1 MGKHIIFVGLSLV
14 LTACGG
20 MNYVGIE
27 TCNPGEI
34 TFPKEVKKVLMVN
47 NAVAQ
52 PEKEGYTYTLL
63 GVKQDTAKARADSA
77 LFDVCSACGRGILNA
92 SYFDDVLLLHDFL
105 QEGGS
110 QFAHLMDERL
120 NESQVAALCE
130 ANGTDAV
137 ISLDKMLFKM
147 DKQVTN
153 IGAGFVSGTIKVE
166 MKGIMRAYLPGRGK
180 ALATVLLEDS
190 VEIQQSAESIKILD
204 DYLPSPENAL
214 RLAGDYLGGKVA
226 SYFVPH
232 WDEETRWY
240 YSNASSRWK
249 EAAAYAASSKWDEAG
264 ALWKK
269 LYEKNKDGKTKAKLA
284 SNMALAC
291 EMDNRLD
298 KAYEWAQIAYDSFCE
313 TEGDDSKDALLLKA
327 YTEVLK
333 GRIQSDKKLNAQIG
347 NN

>member
-1 MGKHIIFVGLSLV
+1 MGKHIIFMGLSLV

-34 TFPKEVKKVLMVN
+34 TFPKAVKKVLMVN

-52 PEKEGYTYTLL
+52 SEKEGYTYTLL

-110 QFAHLMDERL
+110 QFAHLRDERL

-147 DKQVTN
+147 DRQVTN

-226 SYFVPH
+226 SYFVPN
-232 WDEETRWY
+232 W
-240 YSNASSRWK
+240 
-249 EAAAYAASSKWDEAG
+249 
-264 ALWKK
+264 
-269 LYEKNKDGKTKAKLA
+269 NKDGKTKAKLA
-284 SNMALAC
+284 SNMALAS

-313 TEGDDSKDALLLKA
+313 TEGNDSKDALLLKA